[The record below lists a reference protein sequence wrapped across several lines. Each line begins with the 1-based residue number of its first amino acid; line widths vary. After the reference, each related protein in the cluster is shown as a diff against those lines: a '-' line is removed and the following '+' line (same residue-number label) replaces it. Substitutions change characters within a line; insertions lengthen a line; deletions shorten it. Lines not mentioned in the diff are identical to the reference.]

1 MILGSRGRGNS
12 HFIIGESSSSKRQ
25 RVLKKVQFF
34 FYVIRSWESLM
45 MLSSSNLM
53 QTEWPP
59 SHKVQES
66 MNASSLGSRLVY
78 GVQNQCFI
86 TPTPHVSCLYL

>member
-1 MILGSRGRGNS
+1 MILGSRGRGSS

-25 RVLKKVQFF
+25 RVLKEVQF
-34 FYVIRSWESLM
+34 FYVIRSCESLM

-53 QTEWPP
+53 QMEWTP

-78 GVQNQCFI
+78 GAQNQCFI
-86 TPTPHVSCLYL
+86 TPTPHVSCLYI